1 MDSFEECSH
10 PQTRIVTNLRYNLEQ
25 LKVSSSREAY
35 LSLVESVVV
44 GPASLRAADLE
55 QLLGINSD
63 LYSRA
68 RTRRKELVE
77 GGLRPS
83 WGEEGMPQKP
93 QKTQKTERRGRG
105 EGRSVKLKTSPDRS
119 QNVSQRRKTGG
130 GCEERLQGTTWRCPD
145 LHYQFQLF
153 SKFGESGSDG
163 RQITLTQS
171 DKWMRQAKVIEGW
184 NVTTTDTAIAFRKIS
199 RGSIWLEYNPWR
211 EFLEELTSRKGLSMQ
226 EVNTHTDSFVKST

>member
-1 MDSFEECSH
+1 MDSFEDCSH

-68 RTRRKELVE
+68 RARRKELVE

-93 QKTQKTERRGRG
+93 QKSQKTLKTDRRGRG
-105 EGRSVKLKTSPDRS
+105 EGRAVKLQTSPDRS

-145 LHYQFQLF
+145 LHHQFQLF

-211 EFLEELTSRKGLSMQ
+211 EFLEELTSRKNIDMQ
-226 EVNTHTDSFVKST
+226 EVTVSIGPC

>member
-1 MDSFEECSH
+1 M
-10 PQTRIVTNLRYNLEQ
+10 TRIVTNLRYNLEQ

-35 LSLVESVVV
+35 LTLVESVVV

-83 WGEEGMPQKP
+83 WEDAG
-93 QKTQKTERRGRG
+93 RRGRPDPSP
-105 EGRSVKLKTSPDRS
+105 GRSLLASKVTQGDTRS
-119 QNVSQRRKTGG
+119 CGSKAQRWKF
-130 GCEERLQGTTWRCPD
+130 PN
-145 LHYQFQLF
+145 LHQQFLLF
-153 SKFGESGSDG
+153 SKFGETSSNGS
-163 RQITLTQS
+163 QITLTQS

-211 EFLEELTSRKGLSMQ
+211 EFLEELTNRKGLSMQ
-226 EVNTHTDSFVKST
+226 EVYTHPESFIKVTLVE